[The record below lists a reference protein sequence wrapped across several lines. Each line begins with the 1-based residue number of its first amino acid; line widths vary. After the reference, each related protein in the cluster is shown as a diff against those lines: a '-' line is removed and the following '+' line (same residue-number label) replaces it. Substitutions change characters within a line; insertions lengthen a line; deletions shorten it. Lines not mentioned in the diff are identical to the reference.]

1 MGRLYFSYLR
11 LSIAVF
17 ISIFPSMIELE
28 AIGDF

>member
-11 LSIAVF
+11 LSVVLF
-17 ISIFPSMIELE
+17 ISIFPSMKELE